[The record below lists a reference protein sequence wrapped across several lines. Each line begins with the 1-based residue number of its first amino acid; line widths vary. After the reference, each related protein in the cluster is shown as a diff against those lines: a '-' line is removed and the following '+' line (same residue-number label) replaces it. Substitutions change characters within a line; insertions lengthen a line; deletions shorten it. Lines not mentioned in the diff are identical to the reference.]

1 MTTQCEAIADP
12 FSEEEIEHIAK
23 IAHAATQAH
32 KNEYDT
38 VVSWED
44 GKAVSIASV
53 KYAIA
58 YPWKSSAEFH
68 DEWIKQQKDA
78 AAIIIHPHDYSDLS
92 ENQRARNKL
101 FYDVVASLTETDIT
115 NNEIEK

>member
-1 MTTQCEAIADP
+1 MTTQREAIEDP

-32 KNEYDT
+32 KTEHDT
-38 VVSWED
+38 IVSWED
-44 GKAVSIASV
+44 GKAASIASV
-53 KYAIA
+53 KTAIA

-68 DEWIKQQKDA
+68 ADWIKEKKDFGLM
-78 AAIIIHPHDYSDLS
+78 IVHPRDYSNLS

-101 FYDVVASLTETDIT
+101 FYDVVHSLTET
-115 NNEIEK
+115 E

>member
-1 MTTQCEAIADP
+1 MTTQREAIEDP

-32 KNEYDT
+32 KTEHDT
-38 VVSWED
+38 IVSWED
-44 GKAVSIASV
+44 GKAASIASV
-53 KYAIA
+53 KTAIKH
-58 YPWKSSAEFH
+58 PWKGSKEFH

-78 AAIIIHPHDYSDLS
+78 AAIIIHPHDYSNLS

-101 FYDVVASLTETDIT
+101 FYDVVHSLTET
-115 NNEIEK
+115 E